1 MKKVFSLFKPV
12 SVRFQFPIFVFL
24 LSGISLFFF
33 HCGSSVLHLFENPKS
48 FSEQYSSQI
57 YFISTPFVSPYYEN
71 SSFQARYIFLRS
83 QTGKEEMVQ
92 GILKYMELSGKTEQT
107 ERVVLDVSEWRGSF
121 QRDPNDK
128 RKLEFIPKFVSKR
141 IEKSN
146 SKNVPEIFH
155 PSAKSEPLENVKKEF
170 VIGDE
175 GGIRESEET
184 RFLPGIGTLK
194 WKHGLR
200 GILVRIMQ
208 TEFISA
214 NGTSTSS
221 RDYDYESLEYP
232 PAIGLTGTIPILPLK
247 KGESYV
253 DYYCL
258 DFPSDVDLLAL
269 RKNEQKKSLS
279 FYDLSANKPFT
290 TTANF
295 KNYPIIRISNEK
307 SQSP

>member
-1 MKKVFSLFKPV
+1 MKKVFRLSKRA
-12 SVRFQFPIFVFL
+12 SICFPFPNLVFIPL
-24 LSGISLFFF
+24 GISLFFF
-33 HCGSSVLHLFENPKS
+33 HCGSSVLHLFENQKS

-57 YFISTPFVSPYYEN
+57 YFVSTPFVSPYYEN

-128 RKLEFIPKFVSKR
+128 HKLEFTPKFVSKR

-146 SKNVPEIFH
+146 SKNLPEILH

-170 VIGDE
+170 VMGDE

-184 RFLPGIGTLK
+184 RFVPGIGTLK

-214 NGTSTSS
+214 NGTLTSS

-269 RKNEQKKSLS
+269 RKNEQKKSVS

>member
-1 MKKVFSLFKPV
+1 MKKVFRLFLPV
-12 SVRFQFPIFVFL
+12 SNRFPFSFLVFIL
-24 LSGISLFFF
+24 FGISLFFF
-33 HCGSSVLHLFENPKS
+33 HCKSFPMNWFESPKS
-48 FSEQYSSQI
+48 LSEQYSSQI
-57 YFISTPFVSPYYEN
+57 YFVSRPFVSPYYEN
-71 SSFQARYIFLRS
+71 SSFQARYIFLRNRA
-83 QTGKEEMVQ
+83 GKDEMVQ

-107 ERVVLDVSEWRGSF
+107 ERIVLDVSEWKGNF
-121 QRDPNDK
+121 QRNPNDK
-128 RKLEFIPKFVSKR
+128 NRLEFAPKFISKR

-146 SKNVPEIFH
+146 SKTLPEIFN
-155 PSAKSEPLENVKKEF
+155 PQSKIEPLENVKKEF
-170 VIGDE
+170 LIGDE
-175 GGIRESEET
+175 GGIREIEET
-184 RFLPGIGTLK
+184 RVVPGIGTLK
-194 WKHGLR
+194 WKHSLR

-214 NGTSTSS
+214 NGTLTSS

-247 KGESYV
+247 KGEFYV

-258 DFPSDVDLLAL
+258 DFPSDVDLPAL
-269 RKNEQKKSLS
+269 RKNEQKKSVS
-279 FYDLSANKPFT
+279 FYDLSTNKPFT

>member
-1 MKKVFSLFKPV
+1 MHWFETSKSL
-12 SVRFQFPIFVFL
+12 
-24 LSGISLFFF
+24 
-33 HCGSSVLHLFENPKS
+33 
-48 FSEQYSSQI
+48 SEKYSSQI
-57 YFISTPFVSPYYEN
+57 YFVSSPFVSPYYES
-71 SSFQARYIFLRS
+71 SSFQARYIFLRN
-83 QTGKEEMVQ
+83 QAGKEEMVQ

-107 ERVVLDVSEWRGSF
+107 ERILLDVSEWKGNF
-121 QRDPNDK
+121 QRNPSDK
-128 RKLEFIPKFVSKR
+128 HKLEFTPKFVSKR
-141 IEKSN
+141 FEKSN
-146 SKNVPEIFH
+146 SKTLPEIIN
-155 PSAKSEPLENVKKEF
+155 PQPKNEPLEDIKKEF

-175 GGIRESEET
+175 GGIRETEET
-184 RFLPGIGTLK
+184 RVVPGIGILK

-214 NGTSTSS
+214 NGTLTSS

-232 PAIGLTGTIPILPLK
+232 PAIGLTGTIPILPLR

-269 RKNEQKKSLS
+269 RKNELKKSVS
-279 FYDLSANKPFT
+279 FYDLSTNKPFT